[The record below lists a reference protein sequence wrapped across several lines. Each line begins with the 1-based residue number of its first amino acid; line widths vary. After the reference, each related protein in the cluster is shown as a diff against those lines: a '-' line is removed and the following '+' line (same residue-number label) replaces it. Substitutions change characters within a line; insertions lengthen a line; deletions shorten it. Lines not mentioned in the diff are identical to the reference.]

1 MKNKKKSHAKIVIAD
16 DTHIEAS
23 VEGVVPLFVLNT
35 TKNPDVGLGT
45 AVDVPGMVV
54 PKLGQDLIAV
64 THFFEEMGYSVH
76 LRPKGHCEFYRFDA
90 NGEKETIAI
99 RWDAVEK
106 GFFMDVVTSQNP
118 DKHPL
123 AAAHVMDLLEQRST
137 ERVRARNA
145 ATLSEQTLDQAI
157 MVLQD
162 LRGVTGIVTNDLAM
176 KAQLQQARVA
186 KHDDPLNCRLDLKGA
201 NGGMTREKAAKL
213 FAHIGCV
220 DPMCWVCRMV
230 RGDKPYKL
238 KVPAEMR
245 VRVEMPNFRLTLDFV
260 QWSCRSAQGNN
271 YTANA
276 KDVTST
282 MHYGIHV
289 VFKDDI
295 YDGFAEFIRTMRA
308 DDRFNWMSCPFCSEI
323 LADRDGTWGANGA
336 RWKLAIGPLNIRMRL
351 SDPADKNSNSLPE
364 LANKEMERRTKSL
377 LCAKN
382 LPPHAWEDCYQQGAW
397 LKARLPQGGNSFDV
411 SDNPRP
417 LEVATNFR
425 ISRKQITKELSA
437 HIPIGTPALTWN
449 AEVNKG
455 TAKGSDIHTRAR
467 WGIAKSMDRHVPQF
481 FDPFTKATFHTG
493 SCVAMHL
500 EEGINWWQFLGM
512 QGPTP
517 PRAVFVPI
525 HPDYKIM
532 IMLPELADRGRVER
546 MAVKG
551 VSNKAP
557 TASAFIQMLDPAGRI
572 FEPGKEG
579 DFEDAGRT
587 VYDPQNKNEPEGAL
601 GTLTSENLLGN
612 GWNQCPDH
620 TKDPNFQKMLLIN
633 RPRDFVNQLFTKK
646 TVRGTHHFVQ

>member
-145 ATLSEQTLDQAI
+145 ATLSEETLDQAI

-213 FAHIGCV
+213 FAHVGCV

-238 KVPAEMR
+238 KVPAETR
-245 VRVEMPNFRLTLDFV
+245 VRMEMPNFRLTLDFV
-260 QWSCRSAQGNN
+260 Q
-271 YTANA
+271 
-276 KDVTST
+276 
-282 MHYGIHV
+282 
-289 VFKDDI
+289 
-295 YDGFAEFIRTMRA
+295 
-308 DDRFNWMSCPFCSEI
+308 
-323 LADRDGTWGANGA
+323 
-336 RWKLAIGPLNIRMRL
+336 
-351 SDPADKNSNSLPE
+351 
-364 LANKEMERRTKSL
+364 
-377 LCAKN
+377 
-382 LPPHAWEDCYQQGAW
+382 
-397 LKARLPQGGNSFDV
+397 QGGNSFDG
-411 SDNPRP
+411 DNPRP

-437 HIPIGTPALTWN
+437 YIPIGTPALTWN
-449 AEVNKG
+449 AEVNKD
-455 TAKGSDIHTRAR
+455 TAKGSDIHTSAR

-493 SCVAMHL
+493 
-500 EEGINWWQFLGM
+500 
-512 QGPTP
+512 
-517 PRAVFVPI
+517 
-525 HPDYKIM
+525 
-532 IMLPELADRGRVER
+532 
-546 MAVKG
+546 
-551 VSNKAP
+551 
-557 TASAFIQMLDPAGRI
+557 
-572 FEPGKEG
+572 
-579 DFEDAGRT
+579 
-587 VYDPQNKNEPEGAL
+587 
-601 GTLTSENLLGN
+601 
-612 GWNQCPDH
+612 
-620 TKDPNFQKMLLIN
+620 
-633 RPRDFVNQLFTKK
+633 
-646 TVRGTHHFVQ
+646 